1 MLAQTEQ
8 KARHL
13 VIDIFV
19 LTFERLEMRKHLVS
33 QRALKER
40 GKMWKWR
47 DLCERSLCKDTCGTN
62 MYKTS
67 TEMYGQK
74 CTQMKA
80 NLLRI
85 NSVAQLVREHLY
97 RVLLRVLLH
106 HLTRERVHVM

>member
-1 MLAQTEQ
+1 MKGCSIRVDLVKLSPEIVLAQTEQ

-67 TEMYGQK
+67 TYIK
-74 CTQMKA
+74 KD
-80 NLLRI
+80 I
-85 NSVAQLVREHLY
+85 N
-97 RVLLRVLLH
+97 
-106 HLTRERVHVM
+106 VHR

>member
-1 MLAQTEQ
+1 MKGFGIRVDLVKLSPEIVFAQTEQ
-8 KARHL
+8 KVRHL

-47 DLCERSLCKDTCGTN
+47 DFCERSLCKGTCGTK

-67 TEMYGQK
+67 PHKKMAQMYIDEGKPAENQ
-74 CTQMKA
+74 CGRATG
-80 NLLRI
+80 
-85 NSVAQLVREHLY
+85 S
-97 RVLLRVLLH
+97 
-106 HLTRERVHVM
+106 